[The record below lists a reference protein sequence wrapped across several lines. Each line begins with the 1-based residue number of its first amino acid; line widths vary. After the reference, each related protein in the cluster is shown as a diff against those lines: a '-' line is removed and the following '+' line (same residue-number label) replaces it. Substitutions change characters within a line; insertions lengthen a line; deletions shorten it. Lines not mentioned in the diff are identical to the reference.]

1 MWSIWQSK
9 TFSQCRDIE
18 TATKALTPSPWRLIS
33 RSATPQDVFYIKMSS
48 FRDCTNLFKKKH
60 RLRNKTYTTSSPPTS
75 TISNT
80 TNNPNKYIEIK
91 CIFFLILVISIN
103 TKSVMYFKVNQSVA
117 YLCMLLW
124 KSVHQDR
131 EHSRSD
137 SRGKKELNRKR
148 CKGSWWN
155 KCKWHSK

>member
-1 MWSIWQSK
+1 MFSIK
-9 TFSQCRDIE
+9 RCPALE
-18 TATKALTPSPWRLIS
+18 TAPTYL
-33 RSATPQDVFYIKMSS
+33 
-48 FRDCTNLFKKKH
+48 KKKQ

-103 TKSVMYFKVNQSVA
+103 TKSIMYFKVNQSVA

-137 SRGKKELNRKR
+137 SRGGKELNRKR
-148 CKGSWWN
+148 CKGS
-155 KCKWHSK
+155 